1 MKYEDLPRI
10 DIMGAKDAALIW
22 LLVTGEPFPSN
33 KFDFNFFICN
43 FYCDFDSTAGNRRSV
58 SLEVAS
64 KISALLA

>member
-1 MKYEDLPRI
+1 
-10 DIMGAKDAALIW
+10 MGAKDAALIW

-33 KFDFNFFICN
+33 RFDFYFFTNFTIIYS